1 MAENENNQEQQE
13 QAGTNAKFSIERIYL
28 KDMSFESP
36 KAPEVF
42 TKAWSPQVEFDL
54 NIKHKQL
61 QDGIFEVVLALTVTV
76 KNQVEAEGEGEA
88 ENETAYLVE
97 VQQAGIFGIGGLTP
111 AQLSQ
116 VIGTTCPT
124 VLYPYAREAVD
135 NLVQKG
141 SFRPLHLA
149 PINFDA
155 LYAQKVQE
163 QAAAQAEQSKETV
176 Q

>member
-1 MAENENNQEQQE
+1 MAENEQNKEQEEQEGQE
-13 QAGTNAKFSIERIYL
+13 QAGAKFTIERIYL

-42 TKAWSPQVEFDL
+42 TKPWSPLVEFDL
-54 NIKHKQL
+54 NIKHQQL
-61 QDGIFEVVLALTVTV
+61 QEGIFEVVLALTVTV
-76 KNQVEAEGEGEA
+76 KNQVEGEE
-88 ENETAYLVE
+88 EKETAYLVE
-97 VQQAGIFGIGGLTP
+97 VQQAGIFGIAGLEP
-111 AQLSQ
+111 AQLAQ

-124 VLYPYAREAVD
+124 VLYPYARETVD

-155 LYAQKVQE
+155 LYAQKLQE
-163 QAAAQAEQSKETV
+163 QTAAQSGQATETV